1 MPQSGDPRV
10 VRLLQGIL
18 ILAMAGGVYEGRWS
32 MVFIA
37 LATLVLTFTPRRFA
51 RWLGVELP
59 ASFIVAIVFFIFA
72 TLFLGEVFDF
82 YERYFWWDIALHFGS
97 AMGFGL
103 LGFLF
108 IFMLF
113 AGDRYAAPPAA
124 IAFLSFCVAI
134 AIGVLWEIFEFS
146 MDQIFGLNMQKS
158 GLMDTMYD
166 LVIDTFGAALGALA
180 GYFYLRGRQFGGLG
194 ALIEQFV
201 ALNARLYR
209 KLRKRK

>member
-1 MPQSGDPRV
+1 MPQSRDPRV

-37 LATLVLTFTPRRFA
+37 LATLVLTLTPRRFA

-59 ASFIVAIVFFIFA
+59 ASFVVAIVFFVFA

-124 IAFLSFCVAI
+124 IAVLSFCVAI
-134 AIGVLWEIFEFS
+134 AIGVQWEIFEFA

-166 LVIDTFGAALGALA
+166 LIIDTFGAALGALA

-194 ALIEQFV
+194 AMIEQFI
-201 ALNARLYR
+201 ARNARLYR